1 MPSGKHHRLLSTL
14 LVLSHHSLL
23 LTLLLESCPYGH
35 RSLCPHGVSAS
46 SASPVGLPHLSSRM
60 SHHRNTGI
68 SVLPLTLPLWSR
80 LTFPHPC
87 SWDCLSL
94 PLCPFSGGCSC
105 PLPRTHLHRLAML
118 GPKGGFTQLLIS
130 TLSVVWRRGLLPQPE
145 WDSAHGR
152 CPGIDADSAR
162 RPVWGPLGRHTC
174 RLWASPGCGDQGLC
188 PS

>member
-1 MPSGKHHRLLSTL
+1 MCEGVECGWYPYLEPGVGGAKQLGSKTAGAEEVQERVGRVLMPSGKHHRLLSTL

-23 LTLLLESCPYGH
+23 LTLLLGSCPYGH

-87 SWDCLSL
+87 SWWV
-94 PLCPFSGGCSC
+94 GMWGA
-105 PLPRTHLHRLAML
+105 R
-118 GPKGGFTQLLIS
+118 IS
-130 TLSVVWRRGLLPQPE
+130 TMVMQEERSE
-145 WDSAHGR
+145 
-152 CPGIDADSAR
+152 
-162 RPVWGPLGRHTC
+162 
-174 RLWASPGCGDQGLC
+174 
-188 PS
+188 